1 MFLAAVVK
9 AHLPPLPEGAES
21 RVPDD
26 SETSELDTRD
36 SEARAAVKPADNP
49 VPARARWL

>member
-9 AHLPPLPEGAES
+9 AHLPPLPEG
-21 RVPDD
+21 VD
-26 SETSELDTRD
+26 SGATENDSDSHERETTD
-36 SEARAAVKPADNP
+36 SEARAVSPSDQP

>member
-9 AHLPPLPEGAES
+9 AHLPPLPEGA
-21 RVPDD
+21 DD
-26 SETSELDTRD
+26 ARAADDHDEPERETSD
-36 SEARAAVKPADNP
+36 SEARAVKPSDHP

>member
-9 AHLPPLPEGAES
+9 AHLPPLPEGADES
-21 RVPDD
+21 RAADD
-26 SETSELDTRD
+26 TDSPERATGD
-36 SEARAAVKPADNP
+36 SEARAANSANP